1 MFRIFIF
8 VCGFFYYY
16 LSVVFSGDED
26 LKTLPQMQPN
36 DEDSGIDTDAGGH
49 HKIPMLVASKS
60 WYMVFYSTQKGHTS
74 FRHKIIGTP
83 FIRTFCKNLEDYGHC
98 RSIQDIITKTICNV
112 QQGTVGGMCQ
122 VPQQSGS
129 FPKPIFL
136 TKS

>member
-1 MFRIFIF
+1 MVVSNIFF
-8 VCGFFYYY
+8 TPFKCFT
-16 LSVVFSGDED
+16 GDED
-26 LKTLPQMQPN
+26 LKTLPQIQPN
-36 DEDSGIDTDAGGH
+36 EEDSGIDTDAG
-49 HKIPMLVASKS
+49 KVARDRRLSSPSRMVPSKS
-60 WYMVFYSTQKGHTS
+60 SYMVFYSTQKGHTS

-98 RSIQDIITKTICNV
+98 RSIQDIMTKTIYNV